1 MLDLK
6 SQPLVSKTLPFYDH
20 VPSPTSSTTGVGD
33 SMLTSSLYNCGLPF
47 DLVQSVHMERLFK
60 INILNPKI
68 TAQNINDIMR
78 TPSTLGTDTLSRYY
92 LSFDTNSVT
101 LEK

>member
-1 MLDLK
+1 MLDVK
-6 SQPLVSKTLPFYDH
+6 SQPLVSKTLPFYEH

-33 SMLTSSLYNCGLPF
+33 SMLTSSLYNCGLSF
-47 DLVQSVHMERLFK
+47 DLVQSVHRERLL